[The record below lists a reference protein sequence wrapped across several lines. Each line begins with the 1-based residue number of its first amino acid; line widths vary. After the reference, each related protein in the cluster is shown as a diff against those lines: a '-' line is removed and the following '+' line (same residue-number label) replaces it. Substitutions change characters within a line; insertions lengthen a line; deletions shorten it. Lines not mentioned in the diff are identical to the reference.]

1 LRCTLYSGAELSDD
15 KGSPLPGVRVEE
27 NEKTR
32 EKMQLVRSQME
43 NMSLMKQRKAK
54 VGCLLL
60 LCCSSRCMSGVS
72 MQLIT
77 NYHHDLEQHVK
88 IVLDFIFH
96 IF

>member
-1 LRCTLYSGAELSDD
+1 MCSGAELSDD

-54 VGCLLL
+54 VRWPTCIV
-60 LCCSSRCMSGVS
+60 SGWMVG
-72 MQLIT
+72 
-77 NYHHDLEQHVK
+77 
-88 IVLDFIFH
+88 
-96 IF
+96 